1 MRVDRLDLRYH
12 SALRDRVLDLRGG
25 RHGLHVIFGPNE
37 AGKSSIRRALTDALL
52 GFEHSTRAAF
62 GGQRE
67 YSKLRVGATL
77 RHSDGRVVAFVR
89 RKNNELWDGH
99 DQRPIDRDAL
109 ADFVIVAN
117 RTRHEALFSLD
128 HARLREGGNAL
139 LGSSAVNSYAVAA
152 AGLGI
157 ERIETELAA
166 LDKTARDLY
175 LPRGSKSE
183 IRRLDAEIQLAMKKV
198 EERCLSVER
207 REALIRELDE
217 ARRSEAFAAASLSQQ
232 NEATGEIDRLL
243 RYRKVLQ
250 RRSVLLGRIPA
261 DVMLPPDAAAV
272 ANVWRALGSTIDE
285 QQDRLKSAEL
295 SLAELRAQLADL
307 VPNEIVRRNRDLIA
321 KCERLMPPA
330 GSQLA
335 IEIDRDRAKEQACN
349 RRLIELAIAN
359 DIAEPAIDQF
369 IADAIRRRGDLL
381 PRVVDAQ
388 KILAGHREKAASLRD
403 VEREILEF
411 RQRAEAEFSIARN
424 AYSYAGSLE
433 DWLAIVLPRRETLVE
448 FDRRATAAQSA
459 VDRTRHE
466 RDRKREELERRR
478 RTVAEQESARALPD
492 ESDLAEAR
500 GVRDALVEELR
511 GSSVPGDSAV
521 DRLLGAIR
529 DADRIADVIRNEATE
544 VARRAAGRAEV
555 RDAERIVEELD
566 AKAQREQASL
576 ESVRREHSAL
586 WNEIGITPRWPPIE
600 MVAALELRERSVV
613 AVEAARARQ
622 ASLRRDRELVASAI
636 AAASP
641 LLGETQPPDLDLETV
656 DRLLGTL
663 STNIGSAAQ
672 LADRLVAIRE
682 ERDTANRS
690 ADSAE
695 QTVRRFLDS
704 VKVAVE
710 ACGSNQVPADL
721 ADGVVATERLSS
733 DLRAADH
740 VASQR
745 DVVDA
750 QVRRAEATVTEHMA
764 TLEDSRS
771 QRVQVLH
778 RLGIATEPNAE
789 LVADD
794 IVEMSSIDQS
804 LNDDGESVES
814 LAALQAKYG
823 HTDLEVERDRLAQS
837 RDRARED
844 HRRSIEQRATCE
856 LLLRQFDES
865 QPAIDELQ
873 AVTLLR
879 SKRARAARNYLRH
892 RIAHAMLVQGLQS
905 FRERHETRLRAHATA
920 VFSDLTLV
928 RYSELPDSPDT
939 LSEGTA
945 DQLYLALVLGSLR
958 ERFEAEEP
966 QPIVLDDV
974 LVHFDD
980 ERSEAA
986 LKALAHFSASA
997 QVLLFTHHARI
1008 REVAL
1013 GLANAGLDIHV
1024 HDLSNVAP

>member
-1 MRVDRLDLRYH
+1 VRVERLDLRYH
-12 SALRDRVLDLRGG
+12 SALRDRALDLRGG

-37 AGKSSIRRALTDALL
+37 AGKSSIRRALTDALV

-62 GGQRE
+62 AGQRE

-77 RHSDGRVVAFVR
+77 RHSDGRVVTFVR
-89 RKNNELWDGH
+89 RKNNELWDDH

-139 LGSSAVNSYAVAA
+139 LGSSAVTSSAVAA

-157 ERIETELAA
+157 ERIETELAT

-183 IRRLDAEIQLAMKKV
+183 VRRLDAEIQLAMRRV

-207 REALIRELDE
+207 RETLIRELDE
-217 ARRSEAFAAASLSQQ
+217 ARRNESLAAATLSQQ
-232 NEATGEIDRLL
+232 NEATREIDRLL

-250 RRSVLLGRIPA
+250 RRSFLAGRIPA
-261 DVMLPPDAAAV
+261 AVTLSPDATAA
-272 ANVWRALGSTIDE
+272 ASAWRTLGSAIDE
-285 QQDRLKSAEL
+285 QQSQLKSAER
-295 SLAELRAQLADL
+295 SLADLRTQLADL
-307 VPNEIVRRNRDLIA
+307 VPNELVRRNRDVIA
-321 KCERLMPPA
+321 RSQRLMPST

-335 IEIDRDRAKEQACN
+335 LEIDRDRAKALACN

-359 DIAEPAIDQF
+359 DIAEPSIDEF
-369 IADAIRRRGDLL
+369 IADAIRRRVDLL
-381 PRVVDAQ
+381 PQVVDAQ

-403 VEREILEF
+403 VEREILES
-411 RQRAEAEFSIARN
+411 RERVEAEFSRARA
-424 AYSYAGSLE
+424 AYSYAGGLE
-433 DWLAIVLPRRETLVE
+433 DWLAIVLPRRETLLE
-448 FDRRATAAQSA
+448 FERRAAAAQSA

-466 RDRKREELERRR
+466 RDTKRDELERRR
-478 RTVAEQESARALPD
+478 RTLAEQETARALPA

-500 GVRDALVEELR
+500 DLRDALVEALR
-511 GSSVPGDSAV
+511 AGGVPTDSVV

-544 VARRAAGRAEV
+544 IARRAAGRAEV
-555 RDAERIVEELD
+555 RDAQRIVAELD
-566 AKAQREQASL
+566 ARAQREQANLDSIR
-576 ESVRREHSAL
+576 SEHLAL
-586 WNEIGITPRWPPIE
+586 WNDLGITPRWPPIE
-600 MVAALELRERSVV
+600 MVAALELRERSVT
-613 AVEAARARQ
+613 ALEAARTRQ
-622 ASLRRDRELVASAI
+622 DSLRRDRELVASAI
-636 AAASP
+636 AAASRV
-641 LLGETQPPDLDLETV
+641 LGETQLPDIELETA

-663 STNIGSAAQ
+663 STSIESAAQ
-672 LADRLVAIRE
+672 LADRLLAIRE
-682 ERDTANRS
+682 ERDTAERS
-690 ADSAE
+690 ADTAE

-710 ACGSNQVPADL
+710 ACGSSQVPADL
-721 ADGVVATERLSS
+721 ADGVVATERLAS

-750 QVRRAEATVTEHMA
+750 QVRRAETAVIEYMA
-764 TLEDSRS
+764 TLEDSRR

-778 RLGIATEPNAE
+778 RLGIATAPDAE
-789 LVADD
+789 LLADD
-794 IVEMSSIDQS
+794 LVELLTIDQS
-804 LNDDGESVES
+804 LSDDGESIES
-814 LAALQAKYG
+814 LTALQAKYG
-823 HTDLEVERDRLAQS
+823 HTDLEVERDRLAES
-837 RDRARED
+837 RERARED
-844 HRRSIEQRATCE
+844 HRQSIEQRATCE
-856 LLLRQFDES
+856 LLLRQFDDS

-873 AVTLLR
+873 AVALLR

-928 RYSELPDSPDT
+928 RYRELPDSPDT

-958 ERFEAEEP
+958 ERFETEEP

-986 LKALAHFSASA
+986 LKALAHFSSSA

-1013 GLANAGLDIHV
+1013 ALADAGLDIHV
-1024 HDLSNVAP
+1024 HDLSNVVP